1 MKLKYS
7 RNVLH
12 LSITKNTALRVVLYV
27 PQNKIDWYNEN
38 DLHSQVLETLHPIIV
53 NNLVKDQGQALSKR
67 QKEGET
73 NTVIQ
78 KDGYRIL
85 YRFTLRNSQETLIKT
100 EKEFDFT
107 DKAEDE
113 KPNVITTYKSLSIYP
128 FQLLV
133 SVDDEL
139 FINKTNNI
147 ESYFQIL

>member
-1 MKLKYS
+1 M
-7 RNVLH
+7 
-12 LSITKNTALRVVLYV
+12 
-27 PQNKIDWYNEN
+27 Q
-38 DLHSQVLETLHPIIV
+38 
-53 NNLVKDQGQALSKR
+53 
-67 QKEGET
+67 
-73 NTVIQ
+73 
-78 KDGYRIL
+78 
-85 YRFTLRNSQETLIKT
+85 

-113 KPNVITTYKSLSIYP
+113 KPDVITTYKSLSIYP